1 MAGRDACVINLAMEA
16 SFKAFCAPGTDL
28 AHGKTL
34 GHHHG
39 ICGPAA
45 AESCIAGAGI
55 GASWADLLSMF
66 GFGSRCSVI
75 FAMVT
80 GSFDL
85 LNPGPAENFRE
96 PEPALPFHGS
106 SLALYNLG

>member
-1 MAGRDACVINLAMEA
+1 MADCDACVIGLATEA
-16 SFKAFCAPGTDL
+16 SFKAICALGTDL

-34 GHHHG
+34 GRHHG

-45 AESCIAGAGI
+45 AESGIAGAGI

-75 FAMVT
+75 FAMGT
-80 GSFDL
+80 GSFDP
-85 LNPGPAENFRE
+85 LNPGPAEISGNQNLLCPFTGA
-96 PEPALPFHGS
+96 ALHCTI
-106 SLALYNLG
+106 